1 MSFKIELTE
10 CFKKEFKRLN
20 KTYSSLKK
28 EFDDLVTLLEENPIQ
43 GTPIGNG
50 FYKIRFAI
58 ASKGKGKRGGA
69 RVITYVAIVNQT
81 VYLASIYNKSEKEN
95 ISQKELEEI
104 LAEL

>member
-10 CFKKEFKRLN
+10 RFKKEFKRLN

-95 ISQKELEEI
+95 INQKELEEI